1 MPIEREDIVVYD
13 GVTKMFVHPML
24 NDEGDTR
31 DGLSVDYREVSSN
44 NAVLENTIHCH
55 EYIEMELMV
64 DGEATHLVNGR
75 NIQVKKGYI
84 DVMRRTD
91 FHSFHIPPDK
101 KACFYYAAFNEDKI
115 PASIYNRLT
124 LHKGH
129 VDCFLDEKN
138 FERFK
143 MLFQIM
149 REAYLDWDDG
159 SEEIIKSSIHTVL
172 AILLNNLVENDT
184 DSGYGEI
191 VQRAM
196 LYVEKHFLDPDCSLT
211 TVSSNINVTPN
222 YLGRLIKKSMG
233 MSFSQYCTWRK
244 LSYSIQLLDNRMLSV
259 SEVAEKAGFTSVSYY
274 ISLFRKH
281 YGVTPQK
288 YMMSKGANKK

>member
-1 MPIEREDIVVYD
+1 MIVYD

-31 DGLSVDYREVSSN
+31 DGLSVDYREVASN
-44 NAVLENTIHCH
+44 NVVLENTIHCH

-64 DGEATHLVNGR
+64 EGRATHLVNGR

-91 FHSFHIPPDK
+91 FHSFHIPSGEK
-101 KACFYYAAFNEDKI
+101 VCFYYAAFNEEKI
-115 PASIYNRLT
+115 SASLYSRLT

-129 VDCFLDEKN
+129 IDCFLDEKN

-143 MLFQIM
+143 VLFQIM
-149 REAYLDWDDG
+149 RDAYINWNEG
-159 SEEIIKSSIHTVL
+159 SEEIICSAINTVL
-172 AILLNNLVENDT
+172 SVLLNNLVEKDI
-184 DSGYGEI
+184 DSGYNEV

-196 LYVEKHFLDPDCSLT
+196 LYVEKHFLDPDCSLA
-211 TVSSNINVTPN
+211 TVSRNINVTPN
-222 YLGRLIKKSMG
+222 YLGRLIKKNMG
-233 MSFSQYCTWRK
+233 ISFSQYCIWRK
-244 LSYSIQLLDNRMLSV
+244 LSYSIQLLDNRMLTV
-259 SEVAEKAGFTSVSYY
+259 SEIAEKAGFTSESYY

-281 YGVTPQK
+281 YGMTPKK
-288 YMMSKGANKK
+288 YMLSKDGNKE